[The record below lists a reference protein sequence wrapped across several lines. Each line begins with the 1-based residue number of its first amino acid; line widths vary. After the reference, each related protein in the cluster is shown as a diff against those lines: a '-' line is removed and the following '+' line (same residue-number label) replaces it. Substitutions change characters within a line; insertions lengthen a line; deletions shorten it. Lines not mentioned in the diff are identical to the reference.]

1 MTLRDLIRINR
12 ELTSEKDQL
21 MVQLENFRDKLN
33 IANVNTQKVEALRDS
48 ALEQISL
55 LQQEVQVQQ
64 NEISREVR
72 LKENLDKEVKHLQM
86 ELEAKNSQIKS
97 LNIQAH
103 KAKDEK
109 RITMQHMKSLKTSN
123 DKMSK
128 ELEQML
134 GKNAKLQQQC
144 DQMSSAREA
153 LTLENQQKTKH
164 LKMREEAVIHLN
176 QEMAKQIRMREGLQ
190 KRLNLMEQQK
200 ADGDMQRE
208 TQKIQMTG
216 LEKEVEACQKQCEA
230 DKKNID
236 ELIREKEILNKNIT
250 KVIQATEKQQSI
262 VKILELD
269 KKGLEH
275 EISCFRHEVTNQRKV
290 SQQLEKERDRYIN
303 ENCNL
308 TQKVQQKMD
317 DIEVKE
323 TELYDWKKKLTEAD
337 NKIVNLD
344 NLLESA
350 VSERNRYSKNII
362 ECQAEIADL
371 KRRIGTMNN
380 QVTGLKDQLAG
391 KELAQVRDQQEH
403 KRLEKDIEA
412 LKGEVQVTK
421 LQLLETKHRVERQKV
436 EQQNLQKIIAD
447 GDTELFRLKKQ
458 LEHVVS
464 ERDGLGLQ
472 LLRRNDERALLYE
485 KIKTQ
490 QSLISTG
497 SFHYSQRVDDIRLLK
512 REISKLNHK
521 KNSLE
526 KNLPLMEC
534 MRRELFSLQKELRK
548 EKAMN
553 RDLNKQLMTVN
564 VHRWRRLEVTSVGLW
579 DPGQIYKLFG
589 LFVWQGSDPGRFKLI
604 QKIQS
609 LQKRLIAKTREL
621 EEQYF
626 LHEEKEKL
634 YVELKQILARQP
646 GPDAAEQIQLSHKAL
661 RDKNK
666 KIQALA
672 AKLSMQDAKMSE
684 YRSDMLRLNEEM
696 ATVKKKYFNQKR
708 ILCEQRLKSTDT
720 GPAASQQPGSSLT
733 RGSAADTGEE

>member
-1 MTLRDLIRINR
+1 MELDKKDLIRINR

-21 MVQLENFRDKLN
+21 MVQLENLRDKLN
-33 IANVNTQKVEALRDS
+33 IANVNTQKVEALRES

-109 RITMQHMKSLKTSN
+109 HITMQHMKSLKTSN
-123 DKMSK
+123 DKMNK

-134 GKNAKLQQQC
+134 AKNAKLQQQC
-144 DQMSSAREA
+144 DQLSSARET
-153 LTLENQQKTKH
+153 LTLENQQKSKH
-164 LKMREEAVIHLN
+164 LKMREEAVNHLN

-216 LEKEVEACQKQCEA
+216 LEKEVEACQKQSEA
-230 DKKNID
+230 DRKNID

-317 DIEVKE
+317 DLEVKE
-323 TELYDWKKKLTEAD
+323 TELYDWKKKLTEAE

-380 QVTGLKDQLAG
+380 QVTGLKDQLSA
-391 KELAQVRDQQEH
+391 KELAQVKDQQEH

-497 SFHYSQRVDDIRLLK
+497 SFHYSQRVEDIRLLK

-526 KNLPLMEC
+526 KNLPMMEC

-564 VHRWRRLEVTSVGLW
+564 VHRWRRLEVTCLVGLRER
-579 DPGQIYKLFG
+579 GRVYIRFG

-646 GPDAAEQIQLSHKAL
+646 GPDAAEQIQLCHKAL

-684 YRSDMLRLNEEM
+684 YRSDMQTMNEEM
-696 ATVKKKYFNQKR
+696 TTVKKKYFSQKR
-708 ILCEQRLKSTDT
+708 ILCEQRLKSTEA
-720 GPAASQQPGSSLT
+720 GPPASQQP
-733 RGSAADTGEE
+733 APP

>member
-1 MTLRDLIRINR
+1 MELDKKDLIRINR

-21 MVQLENFRDKLN
+21 MVQLENLRDKLN
-33 IANVNTQKVEALRDS
+33 IANVNTQKVEALRES

-109 RITMQHMKSLKTSN
+109 HITMQHMKSLKTSN
-123 DKMSK
+123 DKMNK

-134 GKNAKLQQQC
+134 AKNAKLQQQC
-144 DQMSSAREA
+144 DQLSSARET
-153 LTLENQQKTKH
+153 LTLENQQKSKH
-164 LKMREEAVIHLN
+164 LKMREEAVNHLN

-216 LEKEVEACQKQCEA
+216 LEKEVEACQKQSEA
-230 DKKNID
+230 DRKNID

-317 DIEVKE
+317 DLEVKE
-323 TELYDWKKKLTEAD
+323 TELYDWKKKLTEAE

-380 QVTGLKDQLAG
+380 QVTGLKDQLSA
-391 KELAQVRDQQEH
+391 KELAQVKDQQEH

-497 SFHYSQRVDDIRLLK
+497 SFHYSQRVEDIRLLK

-526 KNLPLMEC
+526 KNLPMMEC

-564 VHRWRRLEVTSVGLW
+564 VHRWRRLE
-579 DPGQIYKLFG
+579 
-589 LFVWQGSDPGRFKLI
+589 GSDPGRFKLI

-646 GPDAAEQIQLSHKAL
+646 GPDAAEQIQLCHKAL

-684 YRSDMLRLNEEM
+684 YRSDMQTMNEEM
-696 ATVKKKYFNQKR
+696 TTVKKKYFSQKR
-708 ILCEQRLKSTDT
+708 ILCEQRLKSTEA
-720 GPAASQQPGSSLT
+720 GPPASQQP
-733 RGSAADTGEE
+733 APP

>member
-1 MTLRDLIRINR
+1 MELDKKDLIRINR

-21 MVQLENFRDKLN
+21 LVQLENLRDKLN
-33 IANVNTQKVEALRDS
+33 IANVNTQKVEALREG

-97 LNIQAH
+97 LNVQAH

-109 RITMQHMKSLKTSN
+109 HITMQHMKSLKTSN
-123 DKMSK
+123 DKMNK

-134 GKNAKLQQQC
+134 AKNAKLQQQC
-144 DQMSSAREA
+144 DQLSSARET
-153 LTLENQQKTKH
+153 LTLENQQKSKH
-164 LKMREEAVIHLN
+164 LKMREEAVNHLN

-216 LEKEVEACQKQCEA
+216 LEKEVEACQKQSEA
-230 DKKNID
+230 DRKNID

-323 TELYDWKKKLTEAD
+323 TELYDWKKKLTEAE

-380 QVTGLKDQLAG
+380 QVTGLKDQLSA
-391 KELAQVRDQQEH
+391 KELAQVKDQQEH

-497 SFHYSQRVDDIRLLK
+497 SFHYSQRVEDIRLLK

-564 VHRWRRLEVTSVGLW
+564 VHRWRRLE
-579 DPGQIYKLFG
+579 
-589 LFVWQGSDPGRFKLI
+589 GSDPGRFKLI

-646 GPDAAEQIQLSHKAL
+646 GPDAAEQIQLCHKAL

-684 YRSDMLRLNEEM
+684 YRSDMQTMNEEM
-696 ATVKKKYFNQKR
+696 TTVKKKYFSQKR
-708 ILCEQRLKSTDT
+708 ILCEQRLKSTEA
-720 GPAASQQPGSSLT
+720 GPPASQQP
-733 RGSAADTGEE
+733 APP